1 MSAIRRISKVRHSLS
16 TKTNGRPSFF
26 IIPGFKQKAGNRSFS
41 WLEKFLKGR
50 GFEVVRVPILWERRT
65 MKEYVE
71 DFIEVYKKHQSG
83 ENYVLGFSYGAVI
96 ALLSANAIKPK
107 KIYLCSLSP
116 DFKEDVS
123 VMKPWLKKYVGKRRI
138 AYSLKTSGRE
148 VAKNLEIPSVIFY
161 GEAEVKDYP
170 QTKVRCEETVKL
182 AARSKLVVVKE
193 SSHQIDFPAYKIA
206 ITKELKNI

>member
-1 MSAIRRISKVRHSLS
+1 MSSR
-16 TKTNGRPSFF
+16 KTFF
-26 IIPGFKQKAGNRSFS
+26 IVPGFKQKAGSKSFL
-41 WLEKFLKGR
+41 WLEKFLKEK
-50 GFEVVRVPILWERRT
+50 GFIVVKVPIVWEYRT

-71 DFIEVYKKHQSG
+71 DFIEVYKRHQAE

-96 ALLSANAIKPK
+96 AFLSANALNPK

-123 VMKPWLKKYVGKRRI
+123 AMTPWMQKYVGKRRI

-148 VAKNLEIPSVIFY
+148 VAKNLKIPSVVFY

-170 QTKVRCEETVKL
+170 QLKIRAEETVKL
-182 AARSKLVVVKE
+182 ATRSKLVAVEK
-193 SSHQIDFPAYKIA
+193 SPHKIDFPAYKVA

>member
-1 MSAIRRISKVRHSLS
+1 MSSR
-16 TKTNGRPSFF
+16 KTFF
-26 IIPGFKQKAGNRSFS
+26 IIPGFKQKANDKSFL
-41 WLEKFLKGR
+41 WLEKLVKSTGYS
-50 GFEVVRVPILWERRT
+50 VVKVPITWERRT
-65 MKEYVE
+65 MKEYVQ
-71 DFIEVYKKHQSG
+71 DFIEIYEKYKSD

-96 ALLSANAIKPK
+96 ALLSANAVKPN

-123 VMKPWLKKYVGKRRI
+123 AMTPWMQKYVGKRRI

-148 VAKNLEIPSVIFY
+148 VAKNLRIPSVIFY

-182 AARSKLVVVKE
+182 AARSRLVVVEK
-193 SSHQIDFPAYKIA
+193 SPHQIDFPAYQAA
-206 ITKELKNI
+206 IIKEFGGQ

>member
-1 MSAIRRISKVRHSLS
+1 M
-16 TKTNGRPSFF
+16 N
-26 IIPGFKQKAGNRSFS
+26 
-41 WLEKFLKGR
+41 
-50 GFEVVRVPILWERRT
+50 
-65 MKEYVE
+65 EYVQ
-71 DFIEVYKKHQSG
+71 DFIEIYGKHKSD

-96 ALLSANAIKPK
+96 AFLSANTVKPN

-123 VMKPWLKKYVGKRRI
+123 AMTPWMQKYVGKRRI

-148 VAKNLEIPSVIFY
+148 AARNLKIPSVVFY

-170 QTKVRCEETVKL
+170 QIKVRCEETVNL

-193 SSHQIDFPAYKIA
+193 SPHQIDFPTYKIA